1 MSNQLLHWDL
11 LFVENVDINSSAV
24 IVVGKM
30 PVIDGFAISWSNPD
44 SWRPGGQIAILPKG
58 QEDPNMEH
66 TYRNPDGQD
75 AVTLGKSI
83 ALGFVVGVRS
93 EQPTKHF
100 APEHAENLFL
110 VLKVRVGFL
119 AVKVKLSGPDIWQ
132 NLESLGPLHVPFFFF
147 ASQIGQETTNEGHKA
162 SLYRAKIMLSF

>member
-1 MSNQLLHWDL
+1 MSYLRENKDIYAKFVEAINVSNQLLHWDL

-24 IVVGKM
+24 MVVGKM
-30 PVIDGFAISWSNPD
+30 SVIDGFAISCPRTSLSCSSAPVVAVSKSPRRKKGTHQQSGEGLWSSPD
-44 SWRPGGQIAILPKG
+44 SWRPGGQIAMLPIG

-93 EQPTKHF
+93 E
-100 APEHAENLFL
+100 
-110 VLKVRVGFL
+110 
-119 AVKVKLSGPDIWQ
+119 
-132 NLESLGPLHVPFFFF
+132 
-147 ASQIGQETTNEGHKA
+147 
-162 SLYRAKIMLSF
+162 